1 MSAQPSLLV
10 STRLFSSQ
18 VLEQAHGQTTN
29 TDINKTS
36 PDVHPSILLND
47 IFPPREASLNLEQL
61 DTASNQALQAK
72 ATLKKLEHELSN
84 ANEQQLNDIATL
96 QDSIIND
103 EDFDFS
109 LLPSTAAGYEESPTQ
124 LNGEFS
130 SPPGESFSSNAY
142 VETSTA
148 NSAKQSKYEVASL
161 DEQNSEQVSTST
173 AILPHTEAEIDHSS
187 KSLGTLH
194 RSTTE
199 DIHFEVSGQVDT
211 HYEFD
216 ETSHETAYG
225 QINYNSDGSWQY
237 TLDNNTS
244 KIQELGANDSL
255 IDSID
260 LISKSGDK
268 FTLNITIHGINDSA
282 TISGDKSAEVSALSN
297 YSPGERP
304 ETISGTLTVKD
315 LDQDEAQM
323 LAEDMVEGTYG
334 FVSISASGEWTY
346 SLNSESDA
354 VKSLHQN
361 DTLHDLIPLKSV
373 DGTNQLLKITIFG
386 ADDKPF
392 LSGDNSETIDLAT
405 STYAEQKLNIDDP
418 DFGQS
423 HFIAAEDIATRS
435 NYGTGSIDEHGNWRY
450 ELNTNNPKVISLGE
464 KERLFDTFV
473 VESVDGTTQTVI
485 IKIEGSDQPLFANN
499 SSSKPETLEL
509 NQVLHDDTENDL
521 ESVFGKANSSHQST
535 GETLDNA
542 NTSASEILQQ
552 ITQQNLQDNNLIT

>member
-199 DIHFEVSGQVDT
+199 DIHFEVS
-211 HYEFD
+211 
-216 ETSHETAYG
+216 
-225 QINYNSDGSWQY
+225 
-237 TLDNNTS
+237 
-244 KIQELGANDSL
+244 
-255 IDSID
+255 
-260 LISKSGDK
+260 
-268 FTLNITIHGINDSA
+268 
-282 TISGDKSAEVSALSN
+282 
-297 YSPGERP
+297 
-304 ETISGTLTVKD
+304 
-315 LDQDEAQM
+315 
-323 LAEDMVEGTYG
+323 
-334 FVSISASGEWTY
+334 
-346 SLNSESDA
+346 
-354 VKSLHQN
+354 
-361 DTLHDLIPLKSV
+361 
-373 DGTNQLLKITIFG
+373 
-386 ADDKPF
+386 
-392 LSGDNSETIDLAT
+392 
-405 STYAEQKLNIDDP
+405 
-418 DFGQS
+418 
-423 HFIAAEDIATRS
+423 
-435 NYGTGSIDEHGNWRY
+435 
-450 ELNTNNPKVISLGE
+450 
-464 KERLFDTFV
+464 
-473 VESVDGTTQTVI
+473 
-485 IKIEGSDQPLFANN
+485 
-499 SSSKPETLEL
+499 
-509 NQVLHDDTENDL
+509 
-521 ESVFGKANSSHQST
+521 
-535 GETLDNA
+535 
-542 NTSASEILQQ
+542 
-552 ITQQNLQDNNLIT
+552 